1 MSCVKS
7 LFRKAYIMDIINLDG
22 KAYIT
27 LADYETTEIFFKI
40 GALTNFVIFTEKHL
54 CWSLLLIKL
63 QA

>member
-1 MSCVKS
+1 
-7 LFRKAYIMDIINLDG
+7 MDIINLDG

-40 GALTNFVIFTEKHL
+40 GALTNFAIFTEKHL